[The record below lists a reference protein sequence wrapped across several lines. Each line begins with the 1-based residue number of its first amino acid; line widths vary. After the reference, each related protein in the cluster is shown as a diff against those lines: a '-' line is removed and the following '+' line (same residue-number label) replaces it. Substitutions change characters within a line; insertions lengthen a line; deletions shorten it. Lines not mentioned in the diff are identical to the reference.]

1 MKELEK
7 GKYELTDISIN
18 GEPLDKNR
26 TYSLMMVGVDTYL
39 EHPTFCN
46 CPMPEDIKAK
56 READYVTDYSS
67 QEAVAEVLRNTQQFA
82 QPSDYVTIVK

>member
-1 MKELEK
+1 MKK
-7 GKYELTDISIN
+7 GKYELKDISIQ
-18 GEPLDKNR
+18 GEPLDENR

-67 QEAVAEVLRNTQQFA
+67 QEAVAEVLRNTKQFA
-82 QPSDYVTIVK
+82 APTDYVTITK